1 MEAKKVSIVVP
12 SYNEGGNVRVL
23 YSAVAAV
30 FASLPYRWELIF
42 VDDGSTDDTLAE
54 LKALADEHKNL
65 FWVEL
70 ARNFGHQSALRAGLS
85 LATGDAVV
93 SMDGDMQHPP
103 LFLPRLLEKWDE
115 GYEVVYTLRAQDKK
129 LSAFKRGSSKA
140 FYRVLNLLSDV
151 KVEPGAADFRLLD
164 RRVVDVLNALGE
176 ADPFLRGLV
185 KWVGFRQIG
194 LEYMPE
200 ERFSGQSKYNFKK
213 MMNLALR
220 GITSFSERPLR
231 LALWV
236 GGVFTVLALLYL
248 PYVVW
253 SVVTGHAMAGWAS
266 LLMTVV
272 FFGGVQLLILG
283 IIGLYIGKIF
293 VQSKGRPE
301 FIVRQTNLK

>member
-1 MEAKKVSIVVP
+1 MEAKKISIVVP
-12 SYNEGGNVRVL
+12 SYNERGNVRVL
-23 YSAVAAV
+23 YGALAEV
-30 FASLPYRWELIF
+30 FSSMDYRWEVIF
-42 VDDGSTDDTLAE
+42 VDDGSTDGTLDE
-54 LKALADEHKNL
+54 LKVLAGEHKNL

-70 ARNFGHQSALRAGLS
+70 ARNFGHQSALLAGLS
-85 LATGDAVV
+85 VATGDAVV

-103 LFLPRLLEKWDE
+103 LFLPRLIEQWE
-115 GYEVVYTLRAQDKK
+115 QGYEVVYTLREEDKK

-140 FYRVLNLLSDV
+140 FYRVLNLLSNI

-164 RRVVDVLNALGE
+164 RRVVDVLLALGE
-176 ADPFLRGLV
+176 SDPFLRGLV

-194 LEYMPE
+194 LEYLPE
-200 ERFSGQSKYNFKK
+200 ARFSGQSKYNFKK
-213 MMNLALR
+213 MINLALR
-220 GITSFSERPLR
+220 GITSFSERPLH

-236 GGVFTVLALLYL
+236 GGVFTGLALLYL

-253 SVVTGHAMAGWAS
+253 SVVTDHAMAGWAS

-272 FFGGVQLLILG
+272 FFGGVQLLMLG

-301 FIVRQTNLK
+301 YIIRDTNLQ